1 MRWTNL
7 TNLGANLVEQLE
19 GNFISSGNKA
29 RAVKNFVHIEK
40 SAPVEAVGICVA
52 VGDIEYA
59 LKSII

>member
-1 MRWTNL
+1 M
-7 TNLGANLVEQLE
+7 VEQLE

-29 RAVKNFVHIEK
+29 RAVMNFMHIEK